1 MAGPVSIERR
11 SAAMKMVLMHL
22 RIPTSDVARF
32 EVTFTGNSDCFV
44 ARIDFPAHYG
54 GGYQIFEGI
63 LGYKVSPSSSVMG
76 KNRVTPR
83 FPLRSTI
90 PPQTAEDL
98 REEERQLRMRLDYGE
113 TFNND
118 RVS

>member
-22 RIPTSDVARF
+22 RMPTSDVARF

-83 FPLRSTI
+83 FPLR
-90 PPQTAEDL
+90 
-98 REEERQLRMRLDYGE
+98 EEERQLRMRLDYGE

>member
-1 MAGPVSIERR
+1 MGPVTSERR
-11 SAAMKMVLMHL
+11 RASLMMVLQHL
-22 RIPTSDVARF
+22 RMPGIKAARY
-32 EVTFTGNSDCFV
+32 EVTFTGDSDCFV
-44 ARIDFPAHYG
+44 ARIDFPAHTG

-63 LGYKVSPSSSVMG
+63 LGYKVSASTPVMG

-90 PPQTAEDL
+90 PPETAEAL
-98 REEERQLRMRLDYGE
+98 IEEEKQLRIRLDYCE
-113 TFNND
+113 NFNND